1 MKVKTKRFDY
11 ITFIKYS
18 LALLSFLIFNNL
30 EKQVLPYS
38 SALLVALLILDFSI
52 ILTPLLYLI
61 SFLIINQI
69 GFLTCGAIFIG
80 VIIPIV
86 CIYKRFNI
94 TSFFEYIAFTL
105 VGMLGFVFIG
115 NTVTQIPLD
124 KRILST
130 ILTVLLTLICTIA
143 GKAIKEKGL
152 KFKFSFDELVAIS
165 IIVAII
171 GLGIC
176 NLFSPFIWKSISIL
190 ILLFACYIYRFGTG
204 SMVSAVLG
212 TSLAIYYS
220 NINFVSV
227 YLLYAIFCQCLM
239 QTSRYVSALSILV
252 CDYLLQVIFGLY
264 STYTHMHFIS
274 ILLGLVCFCVIP
286 SQMLLALKDK
296 LYSFREKQLVRQS
309 INRNRSVLSAKLY
322 DLSNVFNEMANA
334 FNLFNNNSLSEEQ
347 AKEFLQKDIKKSVC
361 LECEHFRKCKTY
373 ENQITTSLCKLID
386 IGFAKGKL
394 SFIDIPNE
402 LSSVCLK
409 PNNILYGLNRSLAD
423 YRAKLMEKENLEL
436 GRRLIA
442 SQSVGIAE
450 ILRGLALDTGAL
462 LKFNNK
468 LERQVCEELFKA
480 GFLVSEVLLF
490 GELESLSV
498 SLIITMQEFSL
509 DKLQQ
514 VVSKTLNTKM
524 TLTQRSYLS
533 DDKLYLSFIKAN
545 QHDAIFGFA
554 SATKDGS
561 PLSGDTHSVN
571 RISPNKFLLAL
582 SDGMGSGEYAQALS
596 SASLS
601 LIESFYKA
609 GLNENLILDTVNKL
623 LTINTEDCFT
633 ALDVCVIDL
642 KTCSADFIKYGSPY
656 GFIINQNGIKIVEG
670 NCLPLGIIDGLK
682 PSIANTSLESD
693 DIILLVTDG
702 ISDAFNSS
710 GELIDFL
717 RTLTAKNP
725 QTVAD
730 QVLERAINLNNG
742 QKKDDMTALAVR
754 VYKCIS
760 WSHVLHIIYKENAQL
775 FCWAFSLLVIFY

>member
-1 MKVKTKRFDY
+1 MKHFTKRFDY
-11 ITFIKYS
+11 ITFIKYG
-18 LALLSFLIFNNL
+18 LALLGFLIFNNL

-38 SALLVALLILDFSI
+38 SALLVALLILDFSL
-52 ILTPLLYLI
+52 ILTPVLYLT
-61 SFLIINQI
+61 SFFIVNQI
-69 GFLTCGAIFIG
+69 GFLTSASIFIG
-80 VIIPIV
+80 VIVPII
-86 CIYKRFNI
+86 CIYKKFNI
-94 TSFFEYIAFTL
+94 TSFYEYLAFTL
-105 VGMLGFVFIG
+105 VGMLGYVFIG
-115 NTVTQIPLD
+115 NTINQVALD

-130 ILTVLLTLICTIA
+130 ILTVLLTLICIIA
-143 GKAIKEKGL
+143 GKAVKTKGL
-152 KFKFSFDELVAIS
+152 KFKFGFDEIVAIS
-165 IIVAII
+165 IIVSIF

-190 ILLFACYIYRFGTG
+190 IILLTCYIYRFGTG
-204 SMVSAVLG
+204 TMISAVLG
-212 TSLAIYYS
+212 ISLSIYYS
-220 NINFVSV
+220 NLDFISV
-227 YLLYAIFCQCLM
+227 YLLYSIFCQCLM
-239 QTSRYVSALSILV
+239 QTSRYLSALSILV

-264 STYTHMHFIS
+264 GTYTYIHFIS
-274 ILLGLVCFCVIP
+274 ILLGAVCFCFIP
-286 SQMLLALKDK
+286 SLLLTALKDK

-309 INRNRSVLSAKLY
+309 INRNRSILSAKLY
-322 DLSNVFNEMANA
+322 DLSGVFSEMANA

-373 ENQITTSLCKLID
+373 ENQINSSLYKLID

-402 LSSVCLK
+402 LSSICLK

-423 YRAKLMEKENLEL
+423 YRAKLIEKENLEL
-436 GRRLIA
+436 GRKLIA
-442 SQSVGIAE
+442 SQSVGVAE
-450 ILRGLALDTGAL
+450 ILRGLALDTGSL

-468 LERQVCEELFKA
+468 LERKVCEELFKA

-490 GELESLSV
+490 GELDALSI
-498 SLIITMQEFSL
+498 SLIITMKEFSL
-509 DKLQQ
+509 NKLQD
-514 VVSKTLNTKM
+514 VISKTLNVKM
-524 TLTQRSYLS
+524 TLTKRSHLT

-545 QHDAIFGFA
+545 KNDAIFGFA

-561 PLSGDTHSVN
+561 NISGDTHSIT
-571 RISPNKFLLAL
+571 RISPNKFLVAL

-670 NCLPLGIIDGLK
+670 NCLPLGIIDGLR
-682 PSIANTSLESD
+682 PSVANTSLEDD

-702 ISDAFNSS
+702 ISDAFSSS

-725 QTVAD
+725 QTLAE
-730 QVLERAINLNNG
+730 QVLERAINLNGG

-754 VYKCIS
+754 VYKS
-760 WSHVLHIIYKENAQL
+760 II
-775 FCWAFSLLVIFY
+775 